1 MVIILLK
8 MGTVLLEMENFQNY
22 GNFLGLIGRTNYG
35 KFLIEIMGNFD
46 SSRFYSKFLSKLDKS
61 FKKVFLGHFSLK
73 YFVLII
79 VCI

>member
-35 KFLIEIMGNFD
+35 KFPIEIMGNFD

-61 FKKVFLGHFSLK
+61 VKN
-73 YFVLII
+73 VL
-79 VCI
+79 